1 MSFVI
6 SLTCALLATSLQQW
20 ARRYARLTQPARCS
34 PEKRARIRAFF
45 AGGVDKMNLPLVVEG
60 LPALIHLA
68 VFLFF
73 AGLIIFLLNVNYSIS
88 ISVIAWIGPFSV
100 LYAFI
105 TFMPMFRPD
114 SPYYTPLSAQVS
126 LISGFILRLLVGIVY
141 LLYCLSVVA
150 AMVYD
155 FVRSRFILVWI
166 TICSWTRSSEYH
178 RLRDWYDSDTHRHW
192 YGRAVDRLYRLLSS
206 IVDAISHLGDRIE
219 NSGKAAEE
227 ITRNRSSEIDLGIL
241 DWTIS
246 ALGEDDALEKF
257 FEVIPGF
264 YNSQMVNDIHRP
276 LPDTFL
282 SKFLDSWGGFV
293 TRNLLSNSISE
304 EIKIRR
310 LVISMNA
317 IKEVCYYDE
326 TDRIFSHLSNLR
338 FDQIAP
344 SIQAVQT
351 LAPWCSSSDTT
362 MSELARYTVAK
373 MLPYVQ
379 EHDDRWIAC
388 TKDVYGL
395 SERILR
401 DHVSRGDDSVFLAIL
416 IHAAGH
422 IIRTEP
428 WKWEL
433 LLSISKF
440 NILHTHPGLR
450 NEFCALWN
458 DVVRRARTVPYPHI
472 RILSGIRHLYIAL
485 HQGTDAAPI
494 AFDASTPSDD
504 PDLENLR
511 VYPLCNIGAHHAH
524 SNAPASIQLL
534 DEPRH
539 SISHP
544 SHSESQLYP
553 SGSTAAQQ
561 VDEANVTPGPRSS
574 SDYTHARSPPTIR
587 PEPLTLQ
594 ANVISDPETVALHL
608 NPLVPGNVSHL
619 SSRSSLYTTDDMHTK
634 EPIPVTPV
642 AGGKASRAGR
652 ATLHALP
659 YPDPVP
665 VTAAPSTS
673 VHRQGDVV
681 DTFQLITLSL
691 TFSHLLGGSNKQ
703 QGTVAPRS
711 ASGITQV
718 SPRINQTH
726 LNIGSTRQTSNQS
739 IGVLPT
745 VTSTSLSGFP
755 SSSTPEG
762 EVDPI
767 EPPSFIESPPLSP
780 GHIPHP
786 LGSLSSSHTTANSD
800 ISSRII
806 LTSDAH
812 ISTSGGA
819 LSTRDN
825 RRDMVRP
832 VPIRISRHENKPT
845 LSTPGIDEHIAALG
859 DHQDDQNGLL
869 R

>member
-1 MSFVI
+1 
-6 SLTCALLATSLQQW
+6 
-20 ARRYARLTQPARCS
+20 
-34 PEKRARIRAFF
+34 
-45 AGGVDKMNLPLVVEG
+45 MNLPLVVEG

-88 ISVIAWIGPFSV
+88 ISVIAWIGLFSM
-100 LYAFI
+100 LYTFI

-126 LISGFILRLLVGIVY
+126 LISGFLLRLLVGIVY
-141 LLYCLSVVA
+141 LLYCLSIVA

-155 FVRSRFILVWI
+155 FLRSRFIIVWI

-192 YGRAVDRLYRLLSS
+192 YGRVVDRLYRLLSS

-264 YNSQMVNDIHRP
+264 FNSQMVNDIHRP
-276 LPDTFL
+276 LPDAFL

-310 LVISMNA
+310 LVVSMNA
-317 IKEVCYYDE
+317 IKEICYYDDTE
-326 TDRIFSHLSNLR
+326 RIYSHLSNLR

-344 SIQAVQT
+344 SIQAVQI
-351 LAPWCSSSDTT
+351 LAPWCTSGDTT
-362 MSELARYTVAK
+362 MFGLAQYTVAK

-379 EHDDRWIAC
+379 EHDDRWISC

-395 SERILR
+395 SERVLR
-401 DHVSRGDDSVFLAIL
+401 EHLSKGDDSVFLAIL
-416 IHAAGH
+416 IHAARH
-422 IIRTEP
+422 VIRTEP

-433 LLSISKF
+433 LQSISKF
-440 NILHTHPGLR
+440 NILHTDPGLR

-458 DVVRRARTVPYPHI
+458 DIVRRARTVPYPHI
-472 RILSGIRHLYIAL
+472 RILSGIRHLYITL
-485 HQGTDAAPI
+485 HQGTDAAPTS
-494 AFDASTPSDD
+494 FDASTPPDD

-511 VYPLCNIGAHHAH
+511 VYPLCNIAAHHAD
-524 SNAPASIQLL
+524 SNAPASTQRL
-534 DEPRH
+534 DEPLH
-539 SISHP
+539 SLSHP

-553 SGSTAAQQ
+553 GGSTAAQQ
-561 VDEANVTPGPRSS
+561 VDKATVTRGPRSS
-574 SDYTHARSPPTIR
+574 LGHPHIRSPPTIL
-587 PEPLTLQ
+587 PKPLARQ
-594 ANVISDPETVALHL
+594 ANMISDPETEALDL
-608 NPLVPGNVSHL
+608 NPLIPGNVSHL
-619 SSRSSLYTTDDMHTK
+619 SSQSSLSTTDDVHTK
-634 EPIPVTPV
+634 EPIRAIAST
-642 AGGKASRAGR
+642 GGEVSQVGR

-673 VHRQGDVV
+673 VHRQGDAV
-681 DTFQLITLSL
+681 DPFRPITSSL
-691 TFSHLLGGSNKQ
+691 TFSHLLGVSNKQ
-703 QGTVAPRS
+703 QGVVAPHS
-711 ASGITQV
+711 ASSITQILTRV
-718 SPRINQTH
+718 NQTRP
-726 LNIGSTRQTSNQS
+726 NIASTGQTSNRS
-739 IGVLPT
+739 IGIPPT
-745 VTSTSLSGFP
+745 VTSTSLSGSP
-755 SSSTPEG
+755 LSTLQD
-762 EVDPI
+762 EVDPL
-767 EPPSFIESPPLSP
+767 EPPSFKESSPLSP
-780 GHIPHP
+780 HHISHP
-786 LGSLSSSHTTANSD
+786 LGSLSSSHTTAHFD

-806 LTSDAH
+806 LASDAH
-812 ISTSGGA
+812 ISTSGSA
-819 LSTRDN
+819 LSTRGF
-825 RRDMVRP
+825 RRDMDRSIP
-832 VPIRISRHENKPT
+832 MRISRYEDKPAQ
-845 LSTPGIDEHIAALG
+845 STPDIEEHIAALG
-859 DHQDDQNGLL
+859 DHQEDQNGPL